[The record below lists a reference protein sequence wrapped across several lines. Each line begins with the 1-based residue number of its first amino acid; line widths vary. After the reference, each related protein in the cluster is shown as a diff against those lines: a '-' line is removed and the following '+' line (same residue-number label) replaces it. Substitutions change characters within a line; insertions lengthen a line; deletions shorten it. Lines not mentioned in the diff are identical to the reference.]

1 MRWEVRKEHGLGI
14 SAYSLLSFCRAP
26 RVSEAQATLEQS
38 RMQDHLWLVAVEA
51 SRIQILKEHLVLAC
65 PRQPR
70 SSLQLT

>member
-1 MRWEVRKEHGLGI
+1 MRREVRKEHRLGI
-14 SAYSLLSFCRAP
+14 FAYSLLSFCRAP
-26 RVSEAQATLEQS
+26 RMSEAQATLEQS

-51 SRIQILKEHLVLAC
+51 SRIQILKVLAC